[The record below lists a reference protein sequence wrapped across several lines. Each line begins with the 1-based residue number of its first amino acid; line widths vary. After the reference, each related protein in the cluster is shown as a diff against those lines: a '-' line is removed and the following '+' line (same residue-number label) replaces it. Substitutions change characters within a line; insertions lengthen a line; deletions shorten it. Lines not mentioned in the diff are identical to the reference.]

1 MKIDFAKKNEK
12 IEHCGCAS
20 RLKIA
25 IFVGSFQFSSRF
37 ISIDPWK
44 FTNFITGKDQFIFFN
59 DPNAAH
65 CALLKNFRR
74 SFCLLL
80 ADLVVLFKKSAA
92 ICYFFIPSTNF
103 LCKVNNSDLVCKL
116 TILQMNYAAN
126 LMAHYFWNSTLL
138 SAVVRKWCVA
148 PWKMWCLL

>member
-1 MKIDFAKKNEK
+1 MEDSGNKMKIDFAKKNEK

-65 CALLKNFRR
+65 CAMLKNFRR

-92 ICYFFIPSTNF
+92 ICYFFTMHTLELVHTFWIFEFDTIICSHSYVSVV
-103 LCKVNNSDLVCKL
+103 CGISDSFVG
-116 TILQMNYAAN
+116 T
-126 LMAHYFWNSTLL
+126 
-138 SAVVRKWCVA
+138 
-148 PWKMWCLL
+148 

>member
-1 MKIDFAKKNEK
+1 MEDSGNKMKIDFAKKNEK

-65 CALLKNFRR
+65 CAMLKNFRR

-92 ICYFFIPSTNF
+92 QWRFAYIDIITLNLS
-103 LCKVNNSDLVCKL
+103 KNSKSQENCL
-116 TILQMNYAAN
+116 I
-126 LMAHYFWNSTLL
+126 LL
-138 SAVVRKWCVA
+138 SPNEKRRKNWYNLKLDCFKA
-148 PWKMWCLL
+148 KFMFIKE